1 MSINT
6 RKYIEEFLRIKTK
19 DAKVIPFK
27 LNKPQMKL
35 YNLLK
40 RQAEAGKPQRVIILK
55 ARQMGFSTLTEAIL
69 FKRTATKRNTN
80 SGIITHKNDA
90 TTNLF
95 NMSKLFLQELPDPL
109 KPQTKASN
117 AQEIIFDNK
126 EGTGL
131 RSKIKCMTAAG
142 DGVGRSDTFQNL
154 HLSEVSSWNNA
165 KEILDGLLQAVPN
178 TPDSLIIIESTAKGY
193 DYFKELWDKACDGEN
208 DFEPLF
214 CAWWELEEYR
224 LPCEKGFK
232 LTEEELELKKLY
244 NLDNEQIAW
253 RRWCIRNNCGNDVN
267 TFKQEYPAC
276 PEEAFLSSGE
286 CIFDKDAVVKQIER
300 NRPLIS
306 SWKQGEFTYK
316 KTISPIK
323 NERGET
329 VSIEKQ
335 ISDIEFVEKEN
346 GLIIIHQ
353 DPETKRDAN
362 DRIIAKRNYAIG
374 GDTAGLG
381 LDYYTAK
388 VVTTDT
394 QKTVATL
401 RKQRID
407 EDKYADQVYC
417 LGMYYHEALIGIE
430 TNFSFVPT
438 RELIDLNYPN
448 LYMRER
454 IDTSLNETQKI
465 AGFNTTKQ
473 TKQVILQSLI
483 SSFRDDPNTECDI
496 ATLKEMLTFV
506 RKENGKQEAQEGYHD
521 DLVMAKAIAN
531 FIAIQQGDPNWI
543 KVEPEKRGLTP
554 VEKFFAEDYFA
565 DDDYENSEGYPE
577 W

>member
-6 RKYIEEFLRIKTK
+6 RKYIEEYLKIKTK
-19 DAKVIPFK
+19 DATIIPFK

-40 RQAEAGKPQRVIILK
+40 KQAEEGKPQRVIILK

-69 FKRTATKRNTN
+69 FKRTATKPNTT

-95 NMSKLFLQELPDPL
+95 NMSKLFFQELPELL

-117 AQEIIFDNK
+117 AQEIIFDNR

-154 HLSEVSSWNNA
+154 HLSEVSSWGNA

-178 TPDSLIIIESTAKGY
+178 RADTLVIIESTAKGY
-193 DYFKELWDKACDGEN
+193 DYFKELWDKACAGEN

-214 CAWWELEEYR
+214 CAWWELDEYR
-224 LPCEKGFK
+224 MPCGSDFC
-232 LTEEELELKKLY
+232 LTEEEKELKATY
-244 NLDNEQIAW
+244 NLDDEQIAW

-286 CIFDKDAVVKQIER
+286 CIFDKDAIVRQIER

-306 SWKQGEFTYK
+306 AWKRGEFIYT
-316 KTISPIK
+316 KTISPIRNEKGEIVGIDK
-323 NERGET
+323 N
-329 VSIEKQ
+329 ICN
-335 ISDIEFVEKEN
+335 IEFVEKEN
-346 GLIIIHQ
+346 GLITIHQ
-353 DPETKRDAN
+353 APETKTDEKGRT
-362 DRIIAKRNYAIG
+362 IAKRPYAIG

-381 LDYYTAK
+381 EDYYTAK
-388 VVTTDT
+388 VVTCDT
-394 QKTVATL
+394 QVTVATL

-407 EDKYADQVYC
+407 EDKYADQIYC
-417 LGMYYHEALIGIE
+417 LGRFYHDALIGIE
-430 TNFSFVPT
+430 TNYSYVPT
-438 RELIDLNYPN
+438 RELNELNYPN
-448 LYMRER
+448 MYKRER
-454 IDTSLNETQKI
+454 IDTTLNEVQKVM
-465 AGFNTTKQ
+465 GFETNKH
-473 TKQVILQSLI
+473 TKQVILQSLVT
-483 SSFRDDPNTECDI
+483 SFRENPNIECDVD
-496 ATLKEMLTFV
+496 TLKEMLTFV
-506 RKENGKQEAQEGYHD
+506 KKANGKQEAQEGYHD

-531 FIAIQQGDPNWI
+531 FIAVQQGQFNWI
-543 KVEPEKRGLTP
+543 NVEEQKHQLSAI
-554 VEKFFAEDYFA
+554 EKFYKEDLEDEEDEVYM
-565 DDDYENSEGYPE
+565 E